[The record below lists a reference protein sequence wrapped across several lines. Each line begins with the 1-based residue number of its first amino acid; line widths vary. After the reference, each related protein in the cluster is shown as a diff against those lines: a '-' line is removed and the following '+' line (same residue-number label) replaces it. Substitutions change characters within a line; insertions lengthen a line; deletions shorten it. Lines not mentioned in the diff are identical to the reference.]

1 MNLYRMDKTGCPH
14 ITDRFSYCCKEK
26 SYSIQMNEVLSGN
39 GHDENVIV
47 YENIRRIRLGGEDF
61 WMKKLRTRFL
71 HGLSKISKDL
81 ISETLNRYKFWRFMK
96 TTENRPTCHLHLPID
111 PPTIY
116 PPNFV
121 KTEDQILNIFCIL

>member
-1 MNLYRMDKTGCPH
+1 MNLYRMDKTGCPR
-14 ITDRFSYCCKEK
+14 ITDRFSYYCKEK

-47 YENIRRIRLGGEDF
+47 YENIRRTRLGRGDF
-61 WMKKLRTRFL
+61 WMKKLRTSFL
-71 HGLSKISKDL
+71 HVLNKISKDL
-81 ISETLNRYKFWRFMK
+81 ISEILNRYKFWSFMK
-96 TTENRPTCHLHLPID
+96 TTENRPTDHLHLPID